1 MQSRR
6 SRHPWALFA
15 LVLGF
20 AFVHDATADTVTAYK
35 HCEVWRPPGA
45 PAPAPRNC
53 SWHGATFFVKPSGQ
67 IGAHEITGTAI
78 WDHNSTQFDRNMHVS
93 IFGIGTNQET
103 ARFDTNPP
111 WGSGAQPIP
120 RRSPIYG
127 QFWEASGRIDLPPNL
142 NYMASILS
150 SKMGPGCYTFSG
162 PNIRSVDDSGETCS
176 NWVQPSSTGP
186 DQIPVLVPVVGEK
199 FAGGALW
206 AVQFSLPHP
215 AAKSGFIIQELLMSE
230 SGTRSNGQTAAR
242 TWHYWEAWPVIQ
254 GQQTITDPNSRETV
268 AKFVQDRGGS
278 PPFGQIYQQYCN
290 DIFFKQY
297 ALRTK
302 GWAEWRAVAA
312 FYEKT
317 LPQDFVPNNPDTESG
332 NLLSTTASP
341 PFWNGTGL
349 VRRFRLDFDFRR
361 TRTKADITVQGGA
374 LTNGTMTS
382 PVQMTTIP

>member
-1 MQSRR
+1 
-6 SRHPWALFA
+6 
-15 LVLGF
+15 
-20 AFVHDATADTVTAYK
+20 
-35 HCEVWRPPGA
+35 
-45 PAPAPRNC
+45 
-53 SWHGATFFVKPSGQ
+53 
-67 IGAHEITGTAI
+67 
-78 WDHNSTQFDRNMHVS
+78 
-93 IFGIGTNQET
+93 
-103 ARFDTNPP
+103 
-111 WGSGAQPIP
+111 
-120 RRSPIYG
+120 
-127 QFWEASGRIDLPPNL
+127 
-142 NYMASILS
+142 
-150 SKMGPGCYTFSG
+150 
-162 PNIRSVDDSGETCS
+162 
-176 NWVQPSSTGP
+176 
-186 DQIPVLVPVVGEK
+186 
-199 FAGGALW
+199 
-206 AVQFSLPHP
+206 
-215 AAKSGFIIQELLMSE
+215 MSE